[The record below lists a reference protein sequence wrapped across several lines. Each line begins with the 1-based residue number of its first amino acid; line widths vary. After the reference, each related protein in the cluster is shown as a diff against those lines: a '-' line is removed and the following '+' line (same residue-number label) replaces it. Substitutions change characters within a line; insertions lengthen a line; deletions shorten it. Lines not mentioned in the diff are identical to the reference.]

1 MASYSDLGEALD
13 LTPKMKHEET
23 MGERISRQMDVK
35 GLSQAE
41 LARVLQVT
49 RVTVHQ
55 WVHDLSEP
63 TPDNLLK
70 IASVL
75 FDGDVYYLVHG
86 PDREPPGGFPKV
98 DPGSTGRF
106 RSPFKGKG

>member
-1 MASYSDLGEALD
+1 MASYSDYIVGVD
-13 LTPKMKHEET
+13 LRPNMKNQET
-23 MGERISRQMDVK
+23 MGSRIQRQMEVK

-41 LARVLQVT
+41 LARTLQVT

-70 IASVL
+70 IAVAL
-75 FDGDVYYLVHG
+75 FDGDVFYLVHG
-86 PDREPPGGFPKV
+86 PDREPPGGFSAP
-98 DPGSTGRF
+98 DPSATGRF
-106 RSPFKGKG
+106 KNPFKKNG